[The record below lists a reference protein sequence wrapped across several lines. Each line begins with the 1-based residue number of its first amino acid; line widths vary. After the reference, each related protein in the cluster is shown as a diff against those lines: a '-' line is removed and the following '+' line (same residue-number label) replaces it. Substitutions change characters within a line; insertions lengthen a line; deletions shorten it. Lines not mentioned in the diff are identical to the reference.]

1 MNKKSRT
8 VPGESTPSGR
18 QSREAILEAALRT
31 FARDGFDGASMLK
44 IAQLAEVAPPLIHY
58 YFKSKDNLWRETV
71 NNSLGVLCQEVGAIV
86 AATRPLAPLDRL
98 RALLQQLTLFA
109 ARCPDQFVM
118 IIADARSD
126 SDRFEW
132 IKNNYTNI
140 FLDHITAI
148 LDDAIGKD
156 VIRQIDVKQ
165 LSFMLMGSILLYF
178 TLNQN
183 FENEAQIDAEVNRYT
198 DTMADIFLNGVIKT
212 RLT

>member
-1 MNKKSRT
+1 
-8 VPGESTPSGR
+8 
-18 QSREAILEAALRT
+18 
-31 FARDGFDGASMLK
+31 MLK

-86 AATRPLAPLDRL
+86 EATRPLAPLDRL

-132 IKNNYTNI
+132 IRDNYTNI

-212 RLT
+212 RLA